1 MKYKFLIIDRETM
14 YFMPKHIFP
23 SNIIRTGQKP
33 SEANIL
39 FVRSSYLK
47 YQINDG
53 FEFWDSEIG
62 NIRKLAIISSDD
74 GHTDY
79 YFLPLPHYGDIFKM
93 LEHSTPQQLRHT
105 QYDYWRIEKYDEIL
119 SYDHSPIPEGK
130 LYFHP
135 LHGIIKRHNGTDH
148 VLYVTKNGD
157 TIEIDPSDNYLEAY
171 EKYQHR
177 VWFEDVV
184 AKNFKHF
191 QSDNHKWVDSELKKV
206 WYLYKTAKDI
216 IDELK

>member
-1 MKYKFLIIDRETM
+1 M
-14 YFMPKHIFP
+14 
-23 SNIIRTGQKP
+23 
-33 SEANIL
+33 
-39 FVRSSYLK
+39 
-47 YQINDG
+47 
-53 FEFWDSEIG
+53 
-62 NIRKLAIISSDD
+62 
-74 GHTDY
+74 
-79 YFLPLPHYGDIFKM
+79 GDMFKM

-191 QSDNHKWVDSELKKV
+191 QSDNHKWVDGELKKV